1 MRNAR
6 IVYLLTA
13 LVLTTVSPRAS
24 WGDSVDGFT
33 EPFRKIELA
42 PAEPGTLDYL
52 SVKEGDT
59 VQKGQL
65 LGALECDI
73 LHVSLEIAEAA
84 RQFKGRL
91 DSAVAEQGLRENRLA
106 KLEALRL
113 RGHASQ
119 EEVDRARTDLA
130 VAEATVRTAKEQHVV
145 DELEAKKIGAMIE
158 RRMLRSPLDGIVTAV
173 HKEEREF
180 VSTSAPTVLT
190 LVQLDPLR
198 VTFNVPT
205 GYATALHVGQSLP
218 LSFLDSERNVVGK
231 VEFVSPITEAESGTV
246 RVKVLLDNSQ
256 GTYRCGVRCSLALD
270 AKLLGGR
277 TASSK

>member
-6 IVYLLTA
+6 IGYLLTA
-13 LVLTTVSPRAS
+13 LVLASTSPRAS

-52 SVKEGDT
+52 SVKEGDS
-59 VQKGQL
+59 VKKGQL

-73 LHVSLEIAEAA
+73 LRVSLEIAEAA

-91 DSAVAEQGLRENRLA
+91 DSAVAEHGLRENRLA

-130 VAEATVRTAKEQHVV
+130 VAEANVRTAKEQHIV

-205 GYATALHVGQSLP
+205 GYAEALHVGQTLP
-218 LSFLDSERNVVGK
+218 LSLLDSERNVVGK

-246 RVKVLLDNSQ
+246 RVKVLLDNSH
-256 GTYRCGVRCSLALD
+256 GGYRCGVRCSLALD
-270 AKLLGGR
+270 AKLLGGQ